1 MTDWWTEFFDVRY
14 LSLWGPTL
22 EGKDGEAEARQV
34 TQLAGVVPP
43 GRILDVPCGFGR
55 VSKPLAELGFQVV
68 GVDLSPDMIAEG
80 RRRCDGLDVELI
92 EGDMRELPVEGT
104 FDAILCLFSSI
115 GYSGDPDDDLQFFRA
130 ARRHLGDGAPL
141 VIDTR
146 HRDFI
151 AAHLMRRDWLDIDG
165 GPLVTERRM
174 DWVTG
179 LGGEVVR
186 WFENGE
192 WWERSFE
199 LYHYTAT
206 ELGRLL
212 RDAGF
217 THLAFFGDLDGRPLS
232 PDTRLVVVARQG
244 AGERSDPR
252 GGVRGVE

>member
-14 LSLWGPTL
+14 LSLWGPIL
-22 EGKDGEAEARQV
+22 EAKDGEAEARQV

-92 EGDMRELPVEGT
+92 EGDMRELPVEGS

-115 GYSGDPDDDLQFFRA
+115 GYSGDPDDDLRFFRA

-151 AAHLMRRDWLDIDG
+151 AAHLMRRDWLDVDG
-165 GPLVTERRM
+165 GPLVTERHM

-192 WWERSFE
+192 WWERRFE

-212 RDAGF
+212 HDAGF
-217 THLAFFGDLDGRPLS
+217 THLEFFGDLDGRPLS
-232 PDTRLVVVARQG
+232 PDTRLVVVAR
-244 AGERSDPR
+244 
-252 GGVRGVE
+252 